1 MNKMNIEGK
10 GEDNLSQDTP
20 IVQQSSIKQKKSI
33 LMVVLTAISVFF
45 SPIGLLIL
53 WIFTRWSKKTKLL
66 LSAVGLVLFA
76 FSIFLNNKLNQKT
89 HTLQNQSTIDI
100 KNMQPIGFEYSNY
113 VTDGTY
119 AYCNDGGNISKF
131 DLSSLKVIDPYYA
144 TDSQTVYY
152 ACQPLLNSDPKTFI
166 RLDSCY
172 SKDSNQVY
180 TSFNILSQADPNS
193 FEDLGICYGKDNK
206 TIYLSGEPIANA
218 DIKTFELDGSSYSH
232 DKNQVFYFGQ
242 PIFGADPS
250 SMVFMGYSY
259 FRDKNYIY
267 YNGKAIEESDPRTS
281 SFIGPYIKDKNG
293 IYNEGILVTDIDL
306 ATAKYLGYLYI
317 VDKSHVYYDGII
329 IPNAD
334 IKTFSVINKIPENV
348 DTYYSKV
355 YAKDNNTVYYGSDPI
370 YEADPATFEIDET
383 HQLRA
388 KDKNNRY
395 YREKIDSLSSKNT
408 STLFVNNNACKPVNS
423 GYSLPNKIIPLFLRD
438 ATNKGFEAIVRKY
451 SQNNRVYFDLTS
463 NQLPDSKA
471 PYQAWILFPD
481 DKNNICGGVLLGD
494 LIKDPTTETY
504 NISFNDYDYN
514 SDSNIIVITS
524 GKTDG
529 VIQSLNNP
537 NIILKGS
544 YEIKPYIQPQ

>member
-1 MNKMNIEGK
+1 MNKMNIEDKK
-10 GEDNLSQDTP
+10 GDNLSQDTP

-180 TSFNILSQADPNS
+180 TGFNILSQADPNS

-206 TIYLSGEPIANA
+206 TIYLDGEPIANA

-232 DKNQVFYFGQ
+232 DKNQVYYFGK
-242 PIFGADPS
+242 PLYEVDPR
-250 SMVFMGYSY
+250 SMVYMGYGY
-259 FRDKNYIY
+259 IRDKNYIY
-267 YNGKAIEESDPRTS
+267 YSGEAIEGSDPRTS
-281 SFIGPYIKDKNG
+281 SYLGAYIKDKNG
-293 IYNEGILVTDIDL
+293 IYNEGKLITGIDL
-306 ATAKYLGYLYI
+306 VTAKYLGYLYF
-317 VDKSHVYYDGII
+317 VDKNHVYYNGSI

-334 IKTFSVINKIPENV
+334 PVSFTVLNKTPENG
-348 DTYYSKV
+348 DTYYDKV
-355 YAKDNNTVYYGSDPI
+355 YAKDKSTTYYGSDPI
-370 YEADPATFEIDET
+370 IEADRSTF
-383 HQLRA
+383 
-388 KDKNNRY
+388 
-395 YREKIDSLSSKNT
+395 
-408 STLFVNNNACKPVNS
+408 
-423 GYSLPNKIIPLFLRD
+423 
-438 ATNKGFEAIVRKY
+438 
-451 SQNNRVYFDLTS
+451 
-463 NQLPDSKA
+463 
-471 PYQAWILFPD
+471 
-481 DKNNICGGVLLGD
+481 
-494 LIKDPTTETY
+494 
-504 NISFNDYDYN
+504 
-514 SDSNIIVITS
+514 
-524 GKTDG
+524 
-529 VIQSLNNP
+529 
-537 NIILKGS
+537 
-544 YEIKPYIQPQ
+544 